1 MADLQALTEN
11 IGRQAAMAPR
21 LGYRVKFAL
30 HEGGVILWDGTGPT
44 PVISNEDAAADTTFR
59 IAGSDLEQLLAGTLD
74 PMLAYSTGRLKVE
87 GSLGVAMKLGSLLG
101 G

>member
-1 MADLQALTEN
+1 MADLQALTSA
-11 IGRQAAMAPR
+11 IGRQAATAPR

-30 HEGGVILWDGTGPT
+30 HEGGVILWDGTGT
-44 PVISNEDAAADTTFR
+44 TATISNEDGTATTTLR
-59 IAGSDLEQLLAGTLD
+59 IAGDDLDQILAGTLD